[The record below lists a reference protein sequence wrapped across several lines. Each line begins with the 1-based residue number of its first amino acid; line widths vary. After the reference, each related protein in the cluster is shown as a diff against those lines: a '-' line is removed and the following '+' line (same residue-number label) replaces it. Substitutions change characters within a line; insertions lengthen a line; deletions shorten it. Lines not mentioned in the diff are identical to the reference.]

1 VSEADAADDPQTL
14 PPFLRPILETTDAS
28 ASVARRRQAR
38 LLATFLCLLFVVFG
52 AVDLGG
58 VLLVPGYAPPWYGY
72 ALLAT
77 AWLLNRSGRY
87 TGAAALTLAMFPAVI
102 LGMVVS
108 GASQHP
114 ASTLAYLAIGVQ
126 LAGILLPARGT
137 ALFAGATAL
146 AVLATPV
153 LAPEVIP
160 GLSTLIDPLALV
172 AASSG
177 LAVVSILHRDRLERD
192 RQARLRDGEERLR
205 LALEAAHMATWI
217 WEAREDTLRG
227 SQGAEAP
234 LGVAPGA
241 APATGQAY
249 LRLVHEDDRA
259 TVGRSFQEALAGG
272 LRFAFRHRMAD
283 ADAGVRWIEAHG
295 RVDRG
300 PDGRVLRTRGT
311 LLDVSGAQR
320 AEAERE
326 TLIRELESKNA
337 ELEGFTYTVSHDLK
351 SPLITIRG
359 FLGMIRKD
367 LEQGRTDRLEGDVGR
382 MALAADN
389 MERLLHELLRLSR
402 IGRVTNPSQRV
413 PFALVVREAM
423 ALVQARLD
431 GRGIRLVIEEPLP
444 EVYGDRLRLVEVVQN
459 LVDNAAKFI
468 GDRADPLIRIGS
480 RVAASPPGPV
490 LFVEDNGLGIEPR
503 FQEKVFGLFQKL
515 DPGAEGSGVGLA
527 LVKRIVEGH
536 GGRVWI
542 ESEGRD
548 RGTRVCFTLPEPPP
562 PG

>member
-28 ASVARRRQAR
+28 ASVARRRPAR

-217 WEAREDTLRG
+217 WEARC
-227 SQGAEAP
+227 A
-234 LGVAPGA
+234 
-241 APATGQAY
+241 
-249 LRLVHEDDRA
+249 
-259 TVGRSFQEALAGG
+259 GR
-272 LRFAFRHRMAD
+272 
-283 ADAGVRWIEAHG
+283 
-295 RVDRG
+295 RG
-300 PDGRVLRTRGT
+300 PRPRSAWPRARHPPRDRPTCASSTRTTARR
-311 LLDVSGAQR
+311 SGAPSR
-320 AEAERE
+320 RPWRVACASLSGIAWR
-326 TLIRELESKNA
+326 TPTPESA
-337 ELEGFTYTVSHDLK
+337 
-351 SPLITIRG
+351 
-359 FLGMIRKD
+359 
-367 LEQGRTDRLEGDVGR
+367 
-382 MALAADN
+382 
-389 MERLLHELLRLSR
+389 
-402 IGRVTNPSQRV
+402 
-413 PFALVVREAM
+413 
-423 ALVQARLD
+423 
-431 GRGIRLVIEEPLP
+431 
-444 EVYGDRLRLVEVVQN
+444 
-459 LVDNAAKFI
+459 
-468 GDRADPLIRIGS
+468 GS
-480 RVAASPPGPV
+480 RPTDASTAGPTAGCC
-490 LFVEDNGLGIEPR
+490 E
-503 FQEKVFGLFQKL
+503 
-515 DPGAEGSGVGLA
+515 
-527 LVKRIVEGH
+527 H
-536 GGRVWI
+536 GGRF
-542 ESEGRD
+542 S
-548 RGTRVCFTLPEPPP
+548 T
-562 PG
+562 